1 MSTFKV
7 QFTLYKLF
15 NLSNTYDKIQ
25 AESDMIWKNQRF
37 QLIYEYIESPILPP
51 PLNIL
56 IYLWNLS
63 IHFFKNLKK
72 FVSKL
77 DNNNV
82 MKDDANTENNFFS
95 ILRN

>member
-1 MSTFKV
+1 
-7 QFTLYKLF
+7 
-15 NLSNTYDKIQ
+15 
-25 AESDMIWKNQRF
+25 MIWKNQRF

-63 IHFFKNLKK
+63 IHFFKNFKK

>member
-1 MSTFKV
+1 
-7 QFTLYKLF
+7 
-15 NLSNTYDKIQ
+15 
-25 AESDMIWKNQRF
+25 MIWKNQRF